1 VAEEVGK
8 GMTASEAA
16 RDEAQMIAAI
26 LGGESSLFHDLVRPY
41 ERTVYVMALSFM
53 RNGADAED
61 VAQEAFLQAFRKLDT
76 FRGEAK
82 FGTWLISITLNE
94 ARGRIRRSKILKT
107 ESIDDSQDGDYT
119 VSPALLRDWKEIPS
133 ECLER
138 KEMQHLLETAIG
150 DLPLIYREIFILRDV
165 EEMSVAE
172 AAEMLAISVA
182 SVKVRLHRARMML
195 QSSLAP
201 KLKQMKSKRR
211 RFP

>member
-107 ESIDDSQDGDYT
+107 ESIDDSQDGEYT

>member
-1 VAEEVGK
+1 
-8 GMTASEAA
+8 
-16 RDEAQMIAAI
+16 MIAAI

-107 ESIDDSQDGDYT
+107 ESIDDSQDGEYT

>member
-1 VAEEVGK
+1 
-8 GMTASEAA
+8 
-16 RDEAQMIAAI
+16 MIAAI